1 MNTSTAVPPEVIN
14 LIDIPQYCVVSDIE
28 VNTVSIRTMCA
39 AVQNSNPVYWDRD
52 VALEKMG
59 AQLAPASM
67 LATWGRPEL
76 WAPSRDE
83 ELRALQ
89 LHFDLKELLNLPF
102 SIVASFET
110 VFYAPA
116 VVGDL
121 LRTQQV
127 LKSIGETKKTRLG
140 SGRFWTIEMEYFDS
154 TDQLVGVDIFNF
166 FAYGNQEY

>member
-1 MNTSTAVPPEVIN
+1 
-14 LIDIPQYCVVSDIE
+14 
-28 VNTVSIRTMCA
+28 
-39 AVQNSNPVYWDRD
+39 
-52 VALEKMG
+52 
-59 AQLAPASM
+59 
-67 LATWGRPEL
+67 
-76 WAPSRDE
+76 
-83 ELRALQ
+83 
-89 LHFDLKELLNLPF
+89 LNLPF